1 MSDFLERRLYRSLN
15 SGMDADEERAY
26 LKRCADEQ
34 RAKNRKLARVYS
46 QDDEPRIASN
56 TEAQE
61 NQY

>member
-1 MSDFLERRLYRSLN
+1 MTSWSVV
-15 SGMDADEERAY
+15 STVPSTQGMDADEERAY

-34 RAKNRKLARVYS
+34 RAKKRKLARVYS

-56 TEAQE
+56 NEAQE